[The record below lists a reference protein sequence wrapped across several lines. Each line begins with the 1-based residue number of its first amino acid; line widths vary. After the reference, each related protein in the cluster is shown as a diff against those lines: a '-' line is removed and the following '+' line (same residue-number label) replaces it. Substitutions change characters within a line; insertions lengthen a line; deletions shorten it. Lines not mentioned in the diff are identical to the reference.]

1 MTSTNIVNEVKY
13 KALSDSRFFLAP
25 EAGRKGEESAA
36 DHDMHTT
43 RWLAFDRILRK
54 NCSTT
59 LLTVSFYHIS
69 RFRAG
74 VALESVQYRT
84 AIFLVFVLNCVCSL
98 NSAPPTEIHART
110 PRFAD
115 YFRTCNDRANVSR
128 ALHSKSFNSS
138 RQYGRSH
145 HESIRH
151 VKWHW
156 PWDAAT
162 LISIIASVNPSSN
175 EPRFPSRSSL
185 SFDSLVLDEAL
196 TNDALH

>member
-1 MTSTNIVNEVKY
+1 MTLTNIFNEAKY
-13 KALSDSRFFLAP
+13 KAQLDSRFFLAP
-25 EAGRKGEESAA
+25 EAGRKGGESAA

-59 LLTVSFYHIS
+59 FLTVSFYHIS

-74 VALESVQYRT
+74 LALESVQYRT

-110 PRFAD
+110 PQFAD
-115 YFRTCNDRANVSR
+115 YSRTCNYRANVSR
-128 ALHSKSFNSS
+128 ALHSKSFNLSH
-138 RQYGRSH
+138 QYGRSH
-145 HESIRH
+145 QESIKH

-156 PWDAAT
+156 SWDAAK
-162 LISIIASVNPSSN
+162 LISTIASVNPSSN
-175 EPRFPSRSSL
+175 EPKSPSRSSH
-185 SFDSLVLDEAL
+185 SFDSFVLDEAL